1 MNRCLRLA
9 AVGLSLTLAACQMLP
24 SSSPGPVPGELTAVP
39 FHPQEAYQCGPAA
52 LATVLGASG
61 LALAPEALVPE
72 VYLPV
77 RQGSL
82 LPELV
87 AASRRHGRVA
97 YRLDPELA
105 ALRTALADGMPV
117 LVLQNLGLSWLPR
130 WHFAVVVGED
140 RDRQEL
146 ILRSGR
152 QARQRLSVAVFDRTW
167 ARSGRAALVVVAPD
181 ALRPWM
187 VSERVLRELAQLER
201 LGQAAAAAT
210 GYRQLLSREPAPAVA
225 ALGLGNALQSLG
237 DVVGSEQAYRQATA
251 LAPELAAAWHNL
263 ADLLLGLGRAK
274 EALPLA
280 ERAVALQPDPTFI
293 ATRDRIRQAQQR
305 P

>member
-1 MNRCLRLA
+1 MTWRLRLA
-9 AVGLSLTLAACQMLP
+9 AGVLGLSLAACQTLP
-24 SSSPGPVPGELTAVP
+24 PSPGLVPGELATVP

-61 LALAPEALVPE
+61 VAIAPDALVPE
-72 VYLPV
+72 IYLPA
-77 RQGSL
+77 RKGAL

-105 ALRTALADGMPV
+105 AVRAALADGLPV

-140 RDRQEL
+140 RERQEL

-152 QARQRLSVAVFDRTW
+152 QARQRLPVSVFDRTW
-167 ARSGRAALVVVAPD
+167 ARGDRAALVVVAPD
-181 ALRPWM
+181 NLRPWM
-187 VSERVLRELAQLER
+187 TSERVLRELAQLER
-201 LGQAAAAAT
+201 LGQAAGAAT
-210 GYRQLLSREPAPAVA
+210 GYRQLLRREPAPALA
-225 ALGLGNALQSLG
+225 ALGLGNALQSVG
-237 DVVGSEQAYRQATA
+237 DAGGAEQAYRRAMSLT
-251 LAPELAAAWHNL
+251 PELAAAWHNL
-263 ADLLLGLGRAK
+263 ADLLLSQGRLV

-280 ERAVALQPDPTFI
+280 ERAVALQPSPTFI
-293 ATRDRIRQAQQR
+293 ATRDRIRQAQQQ